1 MPFPV
6 RSAAWRDPW
15 RVADRLLTERE
26 AFRAAR
32 YFIEQFNE
40 REQSDR
46 LRLWVGWMAEGTW
59 SDPLE
64 TADPAQ
70 WHDWV
75 AAVDRVLREPA
86 PGA

>member
-1 MPFPV
+1 MAPRARIGQSDRVPE
-6 RSAAWRDPW
+6 RMLSERD
-15 RVADRLLTERE
+15 

-40 REQSDR
+40 REHSET
-46 LRLWVGWMAEGTW
+46 LMLLVGWMAEGTW
-59 SDPLE
+59 PRDPLT

-75 AAVDRVLREPA
+75 ASVDRVLERSE
-86 PGA
+86 